1 MNSVVFPSRH
11 LLSQHRS
18 VFWISRIDQ
27 IQLITN
33 SVRQIVIQ
41 GCVGRGSMSFNVT
54 NLPSLQS
61 IQFDS
66 YAFENCQSIVFES
79 MND

>member
-1 MNSVVFPSRH
+1 MIREGSKCVIMNC
-11 LLSQHRS
+11 
-18 VFWISRIDQ
+18 DQ
-27 IQLITN
+27 LREII
-33 SVRQIVIQ
+33 I
-41 GCVGRGSMSFNVT
+41 GEKSFNWYESIELK